1 VSDPRFDGVQL
12 PTSPFA
18 GDDGGADPNI
28 LKALESGQPRQI
40 AIALRY
46 ARLLVPI
53 VSVLEEEEVDAATG
67 LSTDKSSHMA
77 NVLMVAPDGRR
88 GLLAFTSTETM
99 GLWDPQARPAPALG
113 PDVAQSALDQGADAV
128 LIDFQSAHR
137 YAVLRSALEELARHV
152 R

>member
-18 GDDGGADPNI
+18 GDDGSADPNI

-53 VSVLEEEEVDAATG
+53 VSVLDEQEVDEGTG
-67 LSTDKSSHMA
+67 LRTDKSSHMA
-77 NVLMVAPDGRR
+77 NVLMVSPDGRR
-88 GLLAFTSTETM
+88 GLLAFTSAETM
-99 GLWDPQARPAPALG
+99 GLWNADARPAPALG
-113 PDVAQSALDQGADAV
+113 PDVAQSALDQDADAV

-137 YAVLRSALEELARHV
+137 YAVLKTALQDLARHV